1 MLHEFLCTNKSLSCN
16 IVNEHSATDP
26 LKELIMSPAEQHY
39 QLKTLLRLAYDPVGV
54 SGANDSEPVT
64 AGIEPAPSACSFWR
78 RAEMTRF
85 TADAK
90 LHTNCKV
97 GAHVMGFSLAG
108 EDMQALGEL
117 VKTMTGVSYIMPEE
131 VPVLPRLPE
140 HKAWH
145 YTPLAAAP
153 SLPDLVLMW
162 VDGRQVMLI
171 QEAMGSAHW
180 KSGKGLRTTGRPAC
194 GALALAYYHADA
206 VLSFGCAGM
215 RTFTEIPNYYM
226 LLVVPGEAV
235 EGLCRGLIQ
244 TDQSNAAVQCVY
256 DKQKTMFG

>member
-1 MLHEFLCTNKSLSCN
+1 MT
-16 IVNEHSATDP
+16 
-26 LKELIMSPAEQHY
+26 PAEQHHR
-39 QLKTLLRLAYDPVGV
+39 LKKLLQLAYDPVGV
-54 SGANDSEPVT
+54 SGASDSAPVT
-64 AGIEPAPSACSFWR
+64 AGLAPAPSACSFWR
-78 RAEMTRF
+78 RAETARF
-85 TADAK
+85 TADARS
-90 LHTNCKV
+90 HANCKV

-117 VKTMTGVSYIMPEE
+117 VQTMTGVSYIMPEE
-131 VPVLPRLPE
+131 VPALPRLPE
-140 HKAWH
+140 HKSWH

-153 SLPDLVLMW
+153 ASPELVLMW

-194 GALALAYYHADA
+194 GALALAYQHAEA

-215 RTFTEIPNYYM
+215 RTFTAIPDHYM

-235 EGLCRGLIQ
+235 EGLCRGLEQ
-244 TDQSNAAVQCVY
+244 TARSNAAVQCLY
-256 DKQKTMFG
+256 DKQKTLFG